1 MQSHGTIQVASEI
14 GQGTSFTIDFPAVAE
29 LDAQVV
35 KHAVQQAKPCA
46 TETVLLVEN
55 DQFSFSLI
63 QSILLQQGYRV
74 LEAHDGFQALRIG
87 RSYGSQIHAVLA
99 NVVMQ
104 GVDGRTLGMALRFM
118 RPDSL
123 LLYMSDSPDETL
135 SQRGL
140 PAHTVLRK
148 PFTPTMLA
156 QKLRNALDRAAEAG
170 QARATVK
177 AAIRESNG

>member
-1 MQSHGTIQVASEI
+1 
-14 GQGTSFTIDFPAVAE
+14 
-29 LDAQVV
+29 
-35 KHAVQQAKPCA
+35 
-46 TETVLLVEN
+46 VLLVEHEHA
-55 DQFSFSLI
+55 SFGI
-63 QSILLQQGYRV
+63 IRSILLRQGYRV
-74 LEAHDGFQALRIG
+74 LEAHDGFEAIRIG

-104 GVDGRTLGMALRFM
+104 GVDGRTLGMAFRFM

-135 SQRGL
+135 AQRGL

-148 PFTPTMLA
+148 PFTPTMLT
-156 QKLRNALDRAAEAG
+156 QKLRNALDRAAEAR

-177 AAIRESNG
+177 PVIRESNG

>member
-1 MQSHGTIQVASEI
+1 
-14 GQGTSFTIDFPAVAE
+14 
-29 LDAQVV
+29 
-35 KHAVQQAKPCA
+35 
-46 TETVLLVEN
+46 VEN
-55 DQFSFSLI
+55 ELVFFSLI
-63 QSILLQQGYRV
+63 RSILLRRGYRV
-74 LEAHDGFQALRIG
+74 LEAHDGFEAIRIG
-87 RSYGSQIHAVLA
+87 RSYRGQIHAVLA
-99 NVVMQ
+99 NVVMP
-104 GVDGRTLGMALRFM
+104 GVDGRTLGMALKFM
-118 RPDSL
+118 RSDCV